1 MANALPSGFE
11 ELEPFVAYWAGDT
24 TQIRW
29 DRRSAASME
38 DIRLFYDAML
48 ERADEALQRL
58 QTRPLA
64 DLETDEGCL
73 LRLLLSLASCAIAV
87 ELHGQPRAPFSPYP
101 HGIRV
106 LQGSTP
112 FG

>member
-1 MANALPSGFE
+1 MTSALPSGFE
-11 ELEPFVAYWAGDT
+11 PLEKFVAYWAGET

-29 DRRSAASME
+29 DRRSAASMDE
-38 DIRLFYDAML
+38 IKCFYDAML
-48 ERADEALQRL
+48 EHADAALSHL
-58 QTRPLA
+58 QPRPL
-64 DLETDEGCL
+64 DELDAEEGRL

-106 LQGSTP
+106 LQGSAP